1 MSKEPLIFIEHILE
15 SIKNIEDFI
24 KDSSKNYFLKDKEKQ
39 SAIIRQIEIIGEA
52 VKNIPD
58 SFRKKHTNIPW
69 IKIAGM
75 RDKLLHHYFG
85 VDLKTVWKVIKEDL
99 PDLKKKTLKIKDEL
113 KEK

>member
-58 SFRKKHTNIPW
+58 SFRKKYPNIPW
-69 IKIAGM
+69 VKIAGM

-99 PDLKKKTLKIKDEL
+99 PDLKKEMLKIRKEL
-113 KEK
+113 EER